1 MAVSVCP
8 IATIAAPADQV
19 WDALMSPNSWW
30 DARLLSTDPPGPPH
44 PGQVVRAVAGPGYR
58 WPVSFRVEA
67 VDRERRQLRLRSRL
81 GLGLEG
87 DHTLTCTAVGPEAT
101 RVSFG

>member
-1 MAVSVCP
+1 MTVSVCP
-8 IATIAAPADQV
+8 IATIAAPIDRV
-19 WDALMSPNSWW
+19 WIALMNADSWW
-30 DARLLSTDPPGPPH
+30 DARLVGTDPPGPPQ

-67 VDRERRQLRLRSRL
+67 VDHQRRQLRLRSRL

-87 DHTLTCTAVGPEAT
+87 DHMLTCTAVGPEAT